1 MFSLLESMNMSNC
14 ARHSDFGTA
23 VHYGDFNMVDG
34 SNLTIVHNPFSL
46 ACLIYKSRCCS
57 NSSVLKS

>member
-1 MFSLLESMNMSNC
+1 MFSLLESMNTCMSNC

-34 SNLTIVHNPFSL
+34 SNLTIPKN
-46 ACLIYKSRCCS
+46 AKKNR
-57 NSSVLKS
+57 SSS

>member
-34 SNLTIVHNPFSL
+34 SNLTIPKN
-46 ACLIYKSRCCS
+46 AKKNR
-57 NSSVLKS
+57 SSS